1 MCACPTLTPIVCDGR
16 VVAVPQGGYG
26 CWRDADGGAGA
37 GGAGAGG
44 AGAGGAGAEGGGA
57 GGGGFDRRSL
67 AQGCV
72 AFLRGL
78 MRAS

>member
-26 CWRDADGGAGA
+26 CWRDAGGGAGA
-37 GGAGAGG
+37 G
-44 AGAGGAGAEGGGA
+44 GGGA
-57 GGGGFDRRSL
+57 GGGGVDRRSL

>member
-1 MCACPTLTPIVCDGR
+1 MCACPTLTPIVCGGR
-16 VVAVPQGGYG
+16 VVAVLQGGYG

-37 GGAGAGG
+37 GG
-44 AGAGGAGAEGGGA
+44 GGG

-67 AQGCV
+67 AEGCV